1 MNKHT
6 ADDFFNNIDYPSIID
21 NIKGIYTSDGSI
33 STLLDFERVL
43 DDSDLYAHKNW
54 DIGELVSGP
63 NISRYTVSCIFM
75 YPKKL
80 MPDPLGGKR
89 LLRLDCTVKFKETT
103 IEVPVKVDKP
113 EDFKVGTHFPKLVK
127 REVWLVYIEMPK
139 ALMNDI
145 REGSIDLAGQTIDL
159 EELDDAYEED
169 LDKESTSDNTDEED
183 NTAAQGQIP
192 DLGAGGVPPGPGAPG
207 PGGAM

>member
-6 ADDFFNNIDYPSIID
+6 ADNFFNNIDHSSIIN
-21 NIKGIYTSDGSI
+21 NIKGIYSSDGSI

-43 DDSDLYAHKNW
+43 DDSDLYAYKNW

-63 NISRYTVSCIFM
+63 NLSRYTVNCIFM

-80 MPDPLGGKR
+80 MPDPRGGKR
-89 LLRLDCTVKFKETT
+89 LLRLDCIVKFKEAT
-103 IEVPVKVDKP
+103 IKVPVKVAKP

-139 ALMNDI
+139 SLMNDI

-159 EELDDAYEED
+159 EELDNAYEED
-169 LDKESTSDNTDEED
+169 LDKESTSNKTNDENNTL
-183 NTAAQGQIP
+183 AQGQMP
-192 DLGAGGVPPGPGAPG
+192 NLGGGMPPV
-207 PGGAM
+207 PGGAI